1 MAPAATVLTGAAVAG
16 AAVRGGC
23 VELEPGGGECG
34 GGQSEPVVKKADNL
48 DVTGDVT
55 GDVVGTDS
63 ELCGPDF
70 CAGGSLGAAG
80 LGLVVG
86 GPGLGPGAGWAR
98 DGAGRI
104 GGFER
109 CEVEDGSGAADAREG
124 LGLGSLGR
132 WSPLPW

>member
-1 MAPAATVLTGAAVAG
+1 MKRLALFVVALVFAFSTTVMAAEPVAAPAAARSGVSKPES
-16 AAVRGGC
+16 RG
-23 VELEPGGGECG
+23 
-34 GGQSEPVVKKADNL
+34 
-48 DVTGDVT
+48 
-55 GDVVGTDS
+55 
-63 ELCGPDF
+63 
-70 CAGGSLGAAG
+70 
-80 LGLVVG
+80 
-86 GPGLGPGAGWAR
+86 GLGPGAGWAR